1 MKKIVCLFT
10 ILLLAAGICCVAQA
24 EDSLQNIRK
33 SGVLRAG
40 VKDLTPSFALADI
53 KTGEISGYDVDF
65 VRAIARRLGVRLE
78 ITPVSGEENERI
90 DALTEGRV
98 DIVAA
103 TMTKTKE
110 REKLIDFSHT
120 YFVTAQKF
128 LVHEGTV
135 QRLSDLKNKKIG
147 TVDQT
152 TSVENLRKSLP
163 SASIVL
169 FTGYV
174 PAFLALQN
182 REIFAVSTDEAIL
195 AGILAKAEKGEFEIP
210 KVSISR
216 EPYGLGVRKGHTS
229 FLRFVNQ
236 TLLEMERSGE
246 AKRIFDKWF
255 GPESEA
261 PLERTFRITA
271 K

>member
-10 ILLLAAGICCVAQA
+10 ILLLSAGICAAAGA
-24 EDSLQNIRK
+24 EDSLQNIK
-33 SGVLRAG
+33 KIGVLRAG

-78 ITPVSGEENERI
+78 ITPFAGKDNERI
-90 DALTEGRV
+90 DSLTGGKI

-110 REKLIDFSHT
+110 RAKLIDFSYT

-128 LVHEGTV
+128 LVYKGTM

-163 SASIVL
+163 SSSIVL

-174 PAFLALQN
+174 PAFLSLQN

-210 KVSISR
+210 KVILSR
-216 EPYGLGVRKGHTS
+216 ESYGLGVRKGHTS
-229 FLRFVNQ
+229 LLRFVNQ
-236 TLLEMERSGE
+236 ALLEMERSGE
-246 AKRIFDKWF
+246 ARRIFDKWF
-255 GPESEA
+255 GPESSA

-271 K
+271 R

>member
-1 MKKIVCLFT
+1 MKRIVCLLT
-10 ILLLAAGICCVAQA
+10 ILLLAAGICGAAAA
-24 EDSLQNIRK
+24 EDSLQNIKKR
-33 SGVLRAG
+33 GVLRAG

-65 VRAIARRLGVRLE
+65 VRAIARRLDVRLE
-78 ITPVSGEENERI
+78 ITPFSGEENERI
-90 DALTEGRV
+90 SFLTEGKV

-103 TMTKTKE
+103 TMTITRE
-110 REKLIDFSHT
+110 REKLIDFSHP

-128 LVHEGTV
+128 LVHKDTV
-135 QRLSDLKNKKIG
+135 QRLSDLKNKQIG

-152 TSVENLRKSLP
+152 TSVENLRKALP

-174 PAFLALQN
+174 PAFLSLQN
-182 REIFAVSTDEAIL
+182 RQIFAVSTDEAIL
-195 AGILAKAEKGEFEIP
+195 AGILAKSDKDVFEIP

-216 EPYGLGVRKGHTS
+216 EPYGLGVRKGQTS

-236 TLLEMERSGE
+236 ALLEMEHSGE

-255 GPESEA
+255 GPESSA